1 MLRPYYYISAHLGVN
16 NMQNHANKQE
26 KVLSQIT
33 DRNIEGKDFSG
44 CDLSGIDLRG
54 IDLGAALLR
63 IRYPE

>member
-1 MLRPYYYISAHLGVN
+1 
-16 NMQNHANKQE
+16 MQNHANKQE